1 MTVVEFAVEQL
12 AEATDAL
19 AALDPDTLTDGEL
32 HELVVAVQRQRARLG
47 AATAGLLARW
57 DSRRGWADDGSRTPA
72 ARLAR
77 ETNTAVASAKVEL
90 RRARQLASMP
100 ATAAAVAGGSLS
112 LDHVD
117 LLARA
122 NRPWRHAVFA
132 EHEAM
137 LVVQC
142 ATLRFAEAVRLVE
155 YWCQRA
161 DAAAADDDAAR
172 CRESARLHAST
183 TIDGRVV
190 LNGEFDPAGGAAV
203 VGELD
208 RLEREQS
215 LADERDGVM
224 RTVGQRRAAALVE
237 MARRSAA
244 AAGGRKPKPL
254 FTVVFG
260 HRSFEHLCELGNGQ
274 VIAPGLV
281 LPWLGDADLET
292 ILFDGPSTVISVSKK
307 RTFTGALRRAIQVRD
322 RRCQHP
328 AGCDQPADGCDVDHI
343 VPAREG
349 GVTSQFNA
357 KIECPPHNRIADKHD
372 HGGIPQPERPV
383 TWLDELRARLRW
395 RYLHQDDPDDPDT
408 DAA

>member
-1 MTVVEFAVEQL
+1 M
-12 AEATDAL
+12 
-19 AALDPDTLTDGEL
+19 
-32 HELVVAVQRQRARLG
+32 
-47 AATAGLLARW
+47 
-57 DSRRGWADDGSRTPA
+57 
-72 ARLAR
+72 
-77 ETNTAVASAKVEL
+77 
-90 RRARQLASMP
+90 
-100 ATAAAVAGGSLS
+100 
-112 LDHVD
+112 
-117 LLARA
+117 
-122 NRPWRHAVFA
+122 FA
-132 EHEAM
+132 EHEAT

-161 DAAAADDDAAR
+161 DAAAADDDATR

-190 LNGEFDPAGGAAV
+190 LNGELDPAGGAAV

-215 LADERDGVM
+215 LADERDGIM

-328 AGCDQPADGCDVDHI
+328 AGCDEPADGCDVDHI
-343 VPAREG
+343 VPARDG

-383 TWLDELRARLRW
+383 TRLDELRARLRW
-395 RYLHQDDPDDPDT
+395 RYLHQDDPDDPDS